1 MRIWQLS
8 TTADVDPA
16 DSDRYVTTGHWV
28 DIRLPRSVWR
38 ALLWINA
45 LPVTAG
51 RREAHRIRKA
61 IA

>member
-28 DIRLPRSVWR
+28 DIRVPRRMWR
-38 ALLWINA
+38 GLMRIKA
-45 LPVTAG
+45 LPVNAAL
-51 RREAHRIRKA
+51 REARRIRKA
-61 IA
+61 TA